1 MNFFFENIIFIL
13 LLCFTVI
20 SSLFAVTNKN
30 TIYSVLYL
38 ILSFIYVTILLLF
51 LEADF
56 IALVFILVYVGAIS
70 ILFLFVVM
78 MLNIKITNSVKKLFQ
93 EFPIGSLFGVI
104 LLFEISY
111 IFLMSFQTNN
121 YVFLKAFISAESYL
135 NWLETLENSI
145 YVETFGL
152 VLYSYFFILLLL
164 AGFILLIAIV
174 GSVSLTIYKPEKK
187 TLLNNKFQF
196 IFKQVVRSNKKKP

>member
-1 MNFFFENIIFIL
+1 MIFFFENIVFIL
-13 LLCFTVI
+13 LLSFTLL
-20 SSLFAVTNKN
+20 SSVLAVTNKN

-56 IALVFILVYVGAIS
+56 IALIFILVYVGAIA

-78 MLNIKITNSVKKLFQ
+78 MLNIKITNSLGNLFQ
-93 EFPIGSLFGVI
+93 ELPIGSFFGII
-104 LLFEISY
+104 LLIELSY
-111 IFLMSFQTNN
+111 IIFTSFNTNTF
-121 YVFLKAFISAESYL
+121 VFLKEFIATQDYL

-164 AGFILLIAIV
+164 AGFILLIAII
-174 GSVSLTIYKPEKK
+174 GSVSLTIYKPDKNK
-187 TLLNNKFQF
+187 LQKQDKFQF
-196 IFKQVVRSNKKKP
+196 IFKQVVRSYKKT